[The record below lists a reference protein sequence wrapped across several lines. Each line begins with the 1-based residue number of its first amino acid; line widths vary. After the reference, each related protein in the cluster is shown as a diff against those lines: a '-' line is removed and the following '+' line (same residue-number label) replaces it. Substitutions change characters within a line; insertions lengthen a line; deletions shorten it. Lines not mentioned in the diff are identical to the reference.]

1 VSSSLIAMDHADSS
15 GYNGT
20 VKQVP
25 QVVAQPQP
33 TAKPIVPL
41 STIMPSSS
49 PIAGTNSSYSY
60 QIPPVETPTSS
71 QPAVAAQPV
80 QVVPV
85 VTSESD
91 EASDLLRFLL
101 FTVVMLAVCLIGVL
115 IGVRGARFL
124 GLDSD
129 GIAGARK
136 SSLNQNGESYTA
148 AIARRK
154 EKAKT
159 MPHSTMSKTVK
170 LITEAERDEGST
182 ASELETNGDKSK
194 GAKTQRKFQKSKTTG
209 APETEHHP
217 QADGAG
223 VSL

>member
-1 VSSSLIAMDHADSS
+1 
-15 GYNGT
+15 
-20 VKQVP
+20 
-25 QVVAQPQP
+25 
-33 TAKPIVPL
+33 
-41 STIMPSSS
+41 
-49 PIAGTNSSYSY
+49 
-60 QIPPVETPTSS
+60 
-71 QPAVAAQPV
+71 
-80 QVVPV
+80 
-85 VTSESD
+85 
-91 EASDLLRFLL
+91 
-101 FTVVMLAVCLIGVL
+101 MLAVCLFGVL
-115 IGVRGARFL
+115 IGVRGARYL

-129 GIAGARK
+129 GTAGARK

-194 GAKTQRKFQKSKTTG
+194 GAKTQRKFQKSKTIG